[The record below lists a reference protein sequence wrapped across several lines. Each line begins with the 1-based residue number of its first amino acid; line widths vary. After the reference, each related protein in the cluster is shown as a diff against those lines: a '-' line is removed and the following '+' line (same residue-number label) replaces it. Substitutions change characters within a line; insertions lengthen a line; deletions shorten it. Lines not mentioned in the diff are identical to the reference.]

1 MLLALL
7 CGSTFVKA
15 DILMLKNG
23 TKVEGSILQQNDQGV
38 RMKYKLTPKIM
49 DEKVFTLAEIAQII
63 KQRPEEVEV
72 IELRKVLPT
81 PDLVKADEYEQIIQD
96 RLRPFVNKYAG
107 TPEAKEVDG
116 IIAKLQEEKT
126 MVSNG
131 QVKLEGKWLS
141 PKESKAETFNVEA
154 FRIVSAMRKKAAKQ
168 DYVGA
173 LREFDLLMMPRPA
186 YTGSL
191 YFVQAIPETLALL
204 DKWTAV
210 LDKMAS
216 EQPQLAKVREDGLSK
231 LQEPDLSRT
240 RNAIADELAK
250 WRAMSDADKRQGIRW
265 VAPYKYELAT
275 IEESLKMATEERTR
289 LQTYN
294 LESLKAQSDVYMAC
308 YRKIGEG
315 DYAGGSAAFARVQA
329 LNLPQDAREVENDLR
344 QRLLKLYGQ
353 LVKENAKGAA
363 AASGSAAIGGS
374 VGAGKDSRVAQ
385 ILAEA
390 GATQPAASSGQPA
403 AAGAMAP
410 AAAAPGATAPAG
422 PAAAPTAGVAPA
434 PVQAAPAQASPV
446 AAAPRPVAAPAPQQQ
461 VNQAPAAPMPPP
473 MMPIEP
479 EEESNLQLYVII
491 GMALVIV
498 GMGLAFLKQKKKS
511 E

>member
-49 DEKVFTLAEIAQII
+49 DEKVFTMAEIAQII

-107 TPEAKEVDG
+107 TPEAKEVEG

-154 FRIVSAMRKKAAKQ
+154 FRIFSAMRKKAAKQ

-186 YTGSL
+186 YTGSP
-191 YFVQAIPETLALL
+191 YFVQAIPEALALL

-250 WRAMSDADKRQGIRW
+250 WRAMSDAEKRQGIRW
-265 VAPYKYELAT
+265 VAPYKYELTT
-275 IEESLKMATEERTR
+275 IEESLKMANEERTR

-390 GATQPAASSGQPA
+390 GASQPAASSGQPA
-403 AAGAMAP
+403 AAGTMAP
-410 AAAAPGATAPAG
+410 AAAAPGATATAS
-422 PAAAPTAGVAPA
+422 PAAAPASGVAPA
-434 PVQAAPAQASPV
+434 QTAPAQAAPV
-446 AAAPRPVAAPAPQQQ
+446 VAAPRPVVAPQQQ

-498 GMGLAFLKQKKKS
+498 GMGMAFLKQKKKS

>member
-49 DEKVFTLAEIAQII
+49 DEKVFTMAEIAQII
-63 KQRPEEVEV
+63 KQRLEEVEV

-81 PDLVKADEYEQIIQD
+81 SDLVKADEYEQIIQD

-107 TPEAKEVDG
+107 TPEAKEVEG

-154 FRIVSAMRKKAAKQ
+154 FRIFSAMRKKAAKQ

-186 YTGSL
+186 YTGSP
-191 YFVQAIPETLALL
+191 YFVQAIPEALALL

-216 EQPQLAKVREDGLSK
+216 EQPQLAKVREDGLTK

-240 RNAIADELAK
+240 RNAIADELTK
-250 WRAMSDADKRQGIRW
+250 WRAMTDAEKRQGIRW
-265 VAPYKYELAT
+265 VAPYKYDLTT

-390 GATQPAASSGQPA
+390 GASQPAASSGQPA
-403 AAGAMAP
+403 AAGTMAP
-410 AAAAPGATAPAG
+410 AAAAPGASATAS
-422 PAAAPTAGVAPA
+422 PAAAPAAGIAPA
-434 PVQAAPAQASPV
+434 PLQAAPAQAAPV
-446 AAAPRPVAAPAPQQQ
+446 AVAPRPVVAPQQQ

-498 GMGLAFLKQKKKS
+498 GMGMAFLKQKKKS